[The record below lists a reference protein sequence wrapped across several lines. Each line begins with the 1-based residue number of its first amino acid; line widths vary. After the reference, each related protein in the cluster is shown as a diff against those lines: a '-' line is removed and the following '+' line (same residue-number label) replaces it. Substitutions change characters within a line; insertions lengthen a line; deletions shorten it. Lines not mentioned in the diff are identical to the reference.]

1 MSSIGLL
8 YVLLVVSLILL
19 VGVPTF
25 QYWRRGRRDLFEPVY
40 VGTLVF
46 FLMFWVRSIHILWA
60 GSYLF
65 GDPPFTPDI
74 RRAWNLAW
82 IYLILAASVFF
93 AAYYSNFGK
102 DLASKFSPLPAGWKD
117 CVARRMIYLL
127 FFGGLYAYYVLVSRY
142 GSLGSFLARRQGV
155 EPTLG
160 MGVADVETLRYSVVL
175 AALAAFA
182 SALCARKYLRIFLP
196 LFVVAM
202 VLGVGAGGR
211 TDLIFPL
218 FSLLMIDHYLRK
230 RKKLRHLV
238 ALGLIAAMVISP
250 LVIIFRDGLHPRE
263 VAWTSDEVSGHGGVS
278 AFLERLGGI
287 EALAVIIR
295 DTPAMMDYQ
304 YGKTL
309 AYIFVAWVPR
319 YLWQDKPPSFTQIF
333 PALYLREFFDPGT
346 VGFAPTIF
354 GEAYV
359 NFHFPG
365 ILMVALLAGWLLRAF
380 YEHLIERNRTVSG
393 VFIYSATLPF
403 LMLDMESHFA
413 AMLMPA
419 WILLLTWF
427 VCRRVAAGPRQ
438 VPSR

>member
-1 MSSIGLL
+1 MDSIVLL
-8 YVLLVVSLILL
+8 YVLLALSLVLLTVVPI
-19 VGVPTF
+19 F
-25 QYWRRGRRDLFEPVY
+25 QYVRRGRRDIFEPVY

-46 FLMFWVRSIHILWA
+46 FLMFWFRSIDLLWE

-74 RRAWNLAW
+74 RRAWNIAW
-82 IYLILAASVFF
+82 IYLILAAGVFF
-93 AAYYSNFGK
+93 AAYYSKFGK
-102 DLASKFSPLPAGWKD
+102 TLAGKLSPLPAGWKD
-117 CVARRMIYLL
+117 RAARRMIYLL
-127 FFGGLYAYYVLVSRY
+127 FFGGLYAYCVLVSRY
-142 GSLGSFLARRQGV
+142 GSLASFLARRQDA

-160 MGVADVETLRYSVVL
+160 IGVADVETLRYSVVL
-175 AALAAFA
+175 AVLAAFA
-182 SALCARKYLRIFLP
+182 GALCAKKYLRIFLP
-196 LFVVAM
+196 LFIVAM

-230 RKKLRHLV
+230 PKKLRHLV
-238 ALGLIAAMVISP
+238 ALGLTAAMVISP
-250 LVIIFRDGLHPRE
+250 LVIVFRDGLHPSE
-263 VAWTSDEVSGHGGVS
+263 AWTSQEVAGHGGVS

-304 YGKTL
+304 YGKTM

-319 YLWQDKPPSFTQIF
+319 YFWEDKPPSFPQIF
-333 PALYLREFFDPGT
+333 PAVYLRDFFDPGT

-365 ILMVALLAGWLLRAF
+365 ILMVALVAGWLLRAF
-380 YEHLIERNRTVSG
+380 YEHLIGRNRTVSG

-413 AMLMPA
+413 ALILPS
-419 WILLLTWF
+419 WILFLTWS

-438 VPSR
+438 VASA